1 MILGTTAQ
9 ILQVGWNSQ
18 SCGRI
23 YRRVDN
29 QSKLQ
34 TPDGSYLIEFD
45 ENVISYE
52 DLIVEWA
59 RIHSPTRQT
68 SRQYRSVLFY
78 GDDAQKE
85 IAQDALR
92 GLSQKYVGSS
102 VKLYVDIEKCTKF
115 YQAEEYHQHYFKKKG
130 MDYR

>member
-1 MILGTTAQ
+1 M
-9 ILQVGWNSQ
+9 VGYAGGSTPNPTYK
-18 SCGRI
+18 RI
-23 YRRVDN
+23 MDY
-29 QSKLQ
+29 
-34 TPDGSYLIEFD
+34 TEAYLIEFD

-59 RIHSPTRQT
+59 RTHSPTRQT

-78 GDDAQKE
+78 GDDEQKE

-102 VKLYVDIEKCTKF
+102 VKLHVDIEKWTKF
-115 YQAEEYHQHYFKKKG
+115 YQAEEYHQNYLKKKG